1 MSKEIAPA
9 SEPAKERQTSR
20 KRLRQAKPKP
30 DSAAVPI
37 EYAFEDEFD
46 EQAYLRQHPEVAAAI
61 SEGICRMPCFTFG
74 YSTRSRG
81 RPPRRHSERCRRGRM
96 APQPHSRK
104 RFARKRQTNR
114 WGKSPRNRVSPSACR
129 QRISALAAST
139 PS

>member
-20 KRLRQAKPKP
+20 KRLRQAEPKP

-61 SEGICRMPCFTFG
+61 SEGHLPNALFTSG
-74 YSTRSRG
+74 YSARSRR
-81 RPPRRHSERCRRGRM
+81 RPPRRHSERSRRRRI
-96 APQPHSRK
+96 APP
-104 RFARKRQTNR
+104 
-114 WGKSPRNRVSPSACR
+114 P
-129 QRISALAAST
+129 
-139 PS
+139 